1 MLFGQAVD
9 CLFQLLNIVL
19 VIFKL
24 VCKKAH
30 YTSSHIAG
38 VYGCSSFLPE
48 MSDDFIALIVIRT
61 LQINVCCGSCR
72 LMSDPYIGVRD
83 AVAKETDFEL
93 RGFILVMLAAVM
105 SGFRWTVTQLL
116 LQVVS

>member
-1 MLFGQAVD
+1 
-9 CLFQLLNIVL
+9 
-19 VIFKL
+19 
-24 VCKKAH
+24 
-30 YTSSHIAG
+30 
-38 VYGCSSFLPE
+38 
-48 MSDDFIALIVIRT
+48 
-61 LQINVCCGSCR
+61 
-72 LMSDPYIGVRD
+72 MSDPHIGVRD

>member
-1 MLFGQAVD
+1 MVMFLCCLARWPN

-19 VIFKL
+19 IIFEL

-30 YTSSHIAG
+30 CTG
-38 VYGCSSFLPE
+38 VYGCSSFLLE
-48 MSDDFIALIVIRT
+48 MSDDFITLIVIRT
-61 LQINVCCGSCR
+61 LQMIVCCGSCR
-72 LMSDPYIGVRD
+72 LMSDPHIGVTD